1 MLRRRIT
8 PLQAIGIN
16 MGMMVGVGP
25 FITIPDFLKT
35 MGGPHAMVG
44 WVVGALIAMA
54 DGLVWS
60 ELAAAFP
67 GSGGTLHFYDAV
79 YGLSRWGRL
88 LKFLFVWQFL
98 FSGPLELASGAI
110 GIGRYAAFLWHGLRE
125 PLVTLPGGMAINGM
139 QLVGAAS
146 VVGLVALAY
155 RRVEVAGR
163 LMLVLWGG
171 MLATVAC
178 VIVSG
183 LSRFDATLI
192 ADLPPDAGR
201 IDGRFAF
208 QLGAAVAIAMYDFLG
223 YYQVCYLGD
232 EVVEPDRTLPRAILI
247 SAAAVAGIY
256 LVMNVSML
264 GVLPWREAIASE
276 HIASDFMQRR
286 FGPLAA
292 VAITAMIL
300 WTASASLFA
309 GILSYSRVPY
319 AAARTGQFFSALG
332 ATHPKGEFPHRS
344 LLVIG
349 LASVAGCFFQLAV
362 VIEALLTSRI
372 LIQFVGQIATVFYIR
387 SRPELR
393 ERLKFRMPLYPF
405 PALVALAGWL
415 FVFGTTRIET
425 VAYGVLSL
433 VGGVIAFAAWSG
445 RRSGADAVPASGGDG
460 P

>member
-35 MGGPHAMVG
+35 LGGPQAMVG

-79 YGLSRWGRL
+79 YRNSAWGRL

-110 GIGRYAAFLWHGLRE
+110 GIGRYSAFLWHGLRQ
-125 PLVTLPGGMAINGM
+125 PVLRLPGGMVVDGM
-139 QLVGAAS
+139 QLVAALA
-146 VVGLVALAY
+146 VLGLVALAY
-155 RRVEVAGR
+155 RRIEVAGR

-171 MLATVAC
+171 MLVTVGC
-178 VIVSG
+178 IIVAG
-183 LSRFDATLI
+183 LTRFDAALLT
-192 ADLPPDAGR
+192 DLPPEAGS

-208 QLGAAVAIAMYDFLG
+208 QLGAAVAIALYDYLG

-232 EVVEPDRTLPRAILI
+232 EVVEPARTLPRAILV
-247 SAAAVAGIY
+247 SAAVVAAIY
-256 LVMNVSML
+256 LVMNVSIL
-264 GVLPWREAIASE
+264 GVLPWREAMASE
-276 HIASDFMQRR
+276 HIASDFMLRR
-286 FGPLAA
+286 FGPAA
-292 VAITAMIL
+292 ATGITALIL
-300 WTASASLFA
+300 WTAAASLFA
-309 GILSYSRVPY
+309 GILSYSRIPY
-319 AAARTGQFFSALG
+319 AAARTGLFFDAFG
-332 ATHPKGEFPHRS
+332 ATHPRGQFPHRS

-349 LASVAGCFFQLAV
+349 AASLLGCLFPLTV

-372 LIQFVGQIATVFYIR
+372 LIQFVGQIATVFFIR

-393 ERLKFRMPLYPF
+393 SRLSFRMPLFPV
-405 PALVALAGWL
+405 PALIALAGWM
-415 FVFGTTRIET
+415 FVFGTTRLET
-425 VAYGVLSL
+425 IAYGVASL
-433 VGGVIAFAAWSG
+433 AAGGLAYAFWSRSRSHEPGRAGRDRVG
-445 RRSGADAVPASGGDG
+445 
-460 P
+460 